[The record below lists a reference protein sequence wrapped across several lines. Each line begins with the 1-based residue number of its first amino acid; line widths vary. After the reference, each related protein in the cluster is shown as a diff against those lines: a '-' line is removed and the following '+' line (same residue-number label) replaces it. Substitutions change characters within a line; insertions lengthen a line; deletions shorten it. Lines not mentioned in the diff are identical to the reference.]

1 MENIGKS
8 EDEILQK
15 MRIIAYKEILSFKE
29 AVLYLNVSESFLYK
43 LTSKNDIPFSKPNG
57 GKIYFKKEDLNKWMT
72 QNSTTSIDEL
82 EKEILTKLK
91 KGRDG
96 KKIN

>member
-1 MENIGKS
+1 MANIKKC

-43 LTSKNDIPFSKPNG
+43 LTSKNEIPFSKPNG